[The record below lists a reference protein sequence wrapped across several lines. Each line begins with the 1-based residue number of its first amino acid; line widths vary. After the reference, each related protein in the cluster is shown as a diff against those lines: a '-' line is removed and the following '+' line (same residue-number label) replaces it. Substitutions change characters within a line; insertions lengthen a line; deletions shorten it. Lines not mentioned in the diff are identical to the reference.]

1 MTQNVAIVSLIPSS
15 CKGAGKIK
23 TSYTPFH
30 MLRNSGIC
38 VFVDTLPY
46 CDILRSSIIKSL
58 AVQTLSL
65 AAMVQHCKHMLFLVH

>member
-1 MTQNVAIVSLIPSS
+1 MTQNVAIGSLIPSS
-15 CKGAGKIK
+15 CMGAEKIK

-46 CDILRSSIIKSL
+46 CDIIWSLILKSL
-58 AVQTLSL
+58 VVQTLSL
-65 AAMVQHCKHMLFLVH
+65 ATMVRHCKHMLFLVH